1 MQLLAGLAL
10 LGSGACVLV
19 GLVLTSQA
27 TIGVGLIAVACYL
40 GIVVRVIQASGQ
52 HDDVLRKL
60 KRLAADPPKVVP
72 LVAPGELGPLEIRC
86 KACGVI
92 GQRGP
97 DACPHCGKR
106 YA

>member
-1 MQLLAGLAL
+1 MQLIAGLSL
-10 LGSGACVLV
+10 LASGAAALI
-19 GLVLTSQA
+19 GFALMTPA
-27 TIGVGLIAVACYL
+27 TMGVGVMAFACYL